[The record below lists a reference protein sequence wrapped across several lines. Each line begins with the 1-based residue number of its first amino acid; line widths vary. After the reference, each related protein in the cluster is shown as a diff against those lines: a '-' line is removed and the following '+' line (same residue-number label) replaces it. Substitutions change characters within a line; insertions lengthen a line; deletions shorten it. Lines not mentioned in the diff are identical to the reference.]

1 MAYVKIRPRRGTASQ
16 WEYANPILSEGEMAF
31 EVPETGVGT
40 GLINIKQGDGQN
52 SWNNLPYAFNG
63 GVLNQRVTDLS
74 ETVASYDAA
83 IASLTTKVNTME
95 ISVKNIRKIEIQSSD
110 PVEEDLILGEIWINT
125 DMVTGS
131 MYITDPN
138 GVQITE
144 LTLPVGSTYNIK
156 LVNTITSATMIDW
169 TSSDNQV
176 CEITNKSATGCV
188 LNAHLSTDSVT
199 ITALAKANPETT
211 LMNAKLRVSIVV
223 NAGLEVIPETLKLI
237 VGHGYN
243 LSAVTTSSGTVFDT
257 VSWQSVSNN
266 YVEVLSF
273 TDTSASIKAI
283 RGGQSR
289 IVAQA
294 KINGFVVAD
303 DDCLVTVGGIGFAGD
318 RYNVTASVGDTTNLQ
333 LVFTNLI
340 YTEDYDGISW
350 SSTDNTVIRVD
361 RSDNQSASIGAYKA
375 GSANILC
382 RLMKFGEPI
391 QEIRCQFNIKGRM
404 SITPNTFDLE
414 IGPGKSQTLRLNNEL
429 GQWDEITWES
439 DNESAL
445 VVEGHDIDDDGPF
458 AVIVARGTGSAVITA
473 TAWYRGQD
481 VGSTTA
487 FGSVVGRVYI
497 QGPDG
502 SECSA
507 LELMLDSSDAR
518 ATLKCVA
525 EALPV
530 SGYDWWIEDPT
541 IVRIVSGAQNI
552 QCTVEG
558 IAEGVTTLHLEALDG
573 PGGSVLDNYTCEITV
588 VPFSTGG

>member
-31 EVPETGVGT
+31 EVPDTGVGT

-83 IASLTTKVNTME
+83 ITSLTTKVNTME

-169 TSSDNQV
+169 SSSDNQV

-188 LNAHLSTDSVT
+188 LNAHLATDSVT

-223 NAGLEVIPETLKLI
+223 NAGIEVVPETLKLI

-243 LSAVTTSSGTVFDT
+243 LSAITTSSGTVFDT
-257 VSWQSVSNN
+257 VAWQSVSNN
-266 YVEVLSF
+266 YVEVVSF
-273 TDTSASIKAI
+273 TDTSASIKAL
-283 RGGQSR
+283 RGGQSQV
-289 IVAQA
+289 VAQA
-294 KINGFVVAD
+294 KINGFVVD
-303 DDCLVTVGGIGFAGD
+303 SDSCLVTVGGIGFAGD

-350 SSTDNTVIRVD
+350 SSTDNTVVRVD

-391 QEIRCQFNIKGRM
+391 QEIRCLFNVKGRM

-439 DNESAL
+439 DDDNIL
-445 VVEGHDIDDDGPF
+445 TVEGSGIDEDGAY

-473 TAWYRGQD
+473 TAWYEGQD

-487 FGSVVGRVYI
+487 FGSVIGRVYI

-518 ATLKCVA
+518 ATLKCIA

-530 SGYDWWIEDPT
+530 SGYDWWVDDPS

-558 IAEGVTTLHLEALDG
+558 IAEGVTVLHLEALDG
-573 PGGSVLDNYTCEITV
+573 PGGSVLDTYTCEITV